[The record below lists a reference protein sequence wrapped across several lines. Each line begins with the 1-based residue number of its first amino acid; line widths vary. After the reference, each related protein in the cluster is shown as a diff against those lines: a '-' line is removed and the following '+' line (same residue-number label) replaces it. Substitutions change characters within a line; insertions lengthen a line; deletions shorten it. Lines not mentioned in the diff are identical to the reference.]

1 MHVYIIFRATSSL
14 FLENDS
20 EVEAEIPSS
29 VKVLDISKSPIKY
42 V

>member
-1 MHVYIIFRATSSL
+1 MHVYIFRDTLCL

-29 VKVLDISKSPIKY
+29 VKVLDISNSPIKY